1 MGMLCCFNILIRLEI
16 VLICLWGEW
25 LCLSGEI
32 FYLVGEF
39 LCSFY
44 DSIVNNNFF
53 ISNFYSG

>member
-1 MGMLCCFNILIRLEI
+1 MGMLCCFNILIRLAI
-16 VLICLWGEW
+16 VLICLWGEI

-44 DSIVNNNFF
+44 ESIVNNNFF